1 MQFVKTGEEPSPQYT
16 PPPFPTAEFPEIV
29 QLVRVGEDSTQH
41 TPPPSLAE
49 FPEIVQ
55 LARVGEQ
62 PSPAQN
68 TPPP

>member
-1 MQFVKTGEEPSPQYT
+1 
-16 PPPFPTAEFPEIV
+16 
-29 QLVRVGEDSTQH
+29 LVRVGEDSTQY

-55 LARVGEQ
+55 FVRVGDD
-62 PSPAQN
+62 PWQN